1 MSNYCA
7 CSGGDEEYTIELN
20 QQGPEGHQGEVGPEG
35 FSPSISVKT
44 STDKAYILTVVNKEG
59 NFDTPNLYGELEKLN
74 ADLSNIPN
82 PAYINGI
89 SLASIEDNIPM
100 ITMDSSRITTNVDG
114 NLILNATASNE
125 ETMEVFNYEVVANPK
140 DQRLELHDN
149 EGNIK
154 IVATTDEIPTINV
167 ATTTTAGIVKP
178 DGSTITV
185 SPDGTIS
192 AVQQDLS
199 NLATKEE
206 LASTNATVTNLQTTV
221 ASNTTSIGTLREDLS
236 NLETTVGNNSADIA
250 ALDANKLEQSNIIA
264 GANIT
269 INRNGNNLTINSTG
283 GGGSGSGD
291 VTAAGDNRF
300 TGDNTFTGKVNIA
313 GGALTVE
320 GLATLNQVTAQYL
333 NAVSITSSG
342 EVNATSIKANGLR
355 SDDIQTTE
363 NKKYLTEVDVDNQTI
378 QIVNGKLHANL
389 DELGNEVNDLSNRVT
404 TLQTSKQ
411 DTLTAGANI
420 TIVDNVI
427 SATGGGSGGSSIDDG
442 SISSATTWSSSKIN
456 SEITTVANTKN
467 DNIFD
472 ISKFTVVGNPVISAD
487 GVASEFRSGN
497 YIKTVNSS
505 LLANPFELYFG
516 FTATNV
522 TNRQTIFGMQTGYGF
537 NIALQSGKMM
547 FGASSNGIEL
557 DIANN
562 LTSSLTINENIKYLG
577 CLKWTGTVYTLS
589 LYINNAW
596 VDYITVN
603 NSNAILGDKTVNVG
617 VINNIYSYVNGSI
630 DLKAF
635 KVYVDG
641 EQVFNGLMNSTKPIY
656 DKITNTNTALS
667 TFETETDNNFSAV
680 NSALNEKANL
690 SDLAGYVTVNK
701 YNELLARVVALETE
715 INGGNA

>member
-20 QQGPEGHQGEVGPEG
+20 QQGPEGAQGPVGPEG

-82 PAYINGI
+82 PAFINGV
-89 SLASIEDNIPM
+89 SLSSIENNIPM
-100 ITMDSSRITTNVDG
+100 ITMDSSRITTSING

-140 DQRLELHDN
+140 EQRLELHDN
-149 EGNIK
+149 EGNVK
-154 IVATTDEIPTINV
+154 IVATTDNIPTINV
-167 ATTTTAGIVKP
+167 ATTTTVGVVKP

-185 SPDGTIS
+185 TPDGTIS
-192 AVQQDLS
+192 AV
-199 NLATKEE
+199 
-206 LASTNATVTNLQTTV
+206 
-221 ASNTTSIGTLREDLS
+221 G
-236 NLETTVGNNSADIA
+236 
-250 ALDANKLEQSNIIA
+250 
-264 GANIT
+264 
-269 INRNGNNLTINSTG
+269 
-283 GGGSGSGD
+283 GD

-320 GLATLNQVTAQYL
+320 GLATLNQATAQYL

-342 EVNATSIKANGLR
+342 EINATSIKANGLR

-378 QIVNGKLHANL
+378 QIVNGKLHANI
-389 DELGNEVNDLSNRVT
+389 DELGNEVNNLSDRVT

-427 SATGGGSGGSSIDDG
+427 SATGGGGGGVSIDD
-442 SISSATTWSSSKIN
+442 STISSASTWSSSKIN
-456 SEITTVANTKN
+456 SEITSAVDTIGSTKN

-472 ISKFTVVGNPVISAD
+472 IGKFTVVGTPTITDDGIASGFSGSDYLQFGTQDFYNKDEWEIIIPYTTSSVADTTQRYLTICDGFSIST
-487 GVASEFRSGN
+487 
-497 YIKTVNSS
+497 KMNSYTGY
-505 LLANPFELYFG
+505 ANIHLSDETNFVLNLG
-516 FTATNV
+516 NV
-522 TNRQTIFGMQTGYGF
+522 TTTSTKYYLKLRYSSINGYSFSYKVATGEWSIPKTNPTTTKVKRGSSQTIGYF
-537 NIALQSGKMM
+537 TNS
-547 FGASSNGIEL
+547 
-557 DIANN
+557 
-562 LTSSLTINENIKYLG
+562 T
-577 CLKWTGTVYTLS
+577 
-589 LYINNAW
+589 YIF
-596 VDYITVN
+596 
-603 NSNAILGDKTVNVG
+603 
-617 VINNIYSYVNGSI
+617 NGSI
-630 DLKAF
+630 DLKQF
-635 KVYVDG
+635 SITVDG
-641 EQVFNGLMNSTKPIY
+641 EQVFNGLMESTKPIY
-656 DKITNTNTALS
+656 DKLAS
-667 TFETETDNNFSAV
+667 TSTTLTTFQTDTDNNFSAV

-690 SDLAGYVTVNK
+690 SDLAGYVPLTK

>member
-20 QQGPEGHQGEVGPEG
+20 QQGPEGPQGPVGPEG

-44 STDKAYILTVVNKEG
+44 NTDKAYILTVVNKEET
-59 NFDTPNLYGELEKLN
+59 FDTPNLYGELEKLN

-82 PAYINGI
+82 PAFINGI

-125 ETMEVFNYEVVANPK
+125 ETMEVSNYEVVVNPK

-149 EGNIK
+149 EGNVK
-154 IVATTDEIPTINV
+154 IVATTDYIPTINV

-178 DGSTITV
+178 DGNTITV
-185 SPDGTIS
+185 TPDGTIS

-206 LASTNATVTNLQTTV
+206 LASTDATVTNLQTSV
-221 ASNTTSIGTLREDLS
+221 ASNTTSIGTLREDLT

-250 ALDANKLEQSNIIA
+250 ALDADKLASANIIA

-269 INRNGNNLTINSTG
+269 IDRNGNNLTINSIG
-283 GGGSGSGD
+283 GGGGSGD
-291 VTAAGDNRF
+291 VTAAGNNRF

-313 GGALTVE
+313 GAALTVE
-320 GLATLNQVTAQYL
+320 GLATLNQATAQYL
-333 NAVSITSSG
+333 NAVSITSPG
-342 EVNATSIKANGLR
+342 EINATSIKANGLR

-378 QIVNGKLHANL
+378 QIVNGKLHANI
-389 DELGNEVNDLSNRVT
+389 DELGNKVNDLSDRVT

-411 DTLTAGANI
+411 DTLTAGTNI

-427 SATGGGSGGSSIDDG
+427 SATGGGSGAAIDD
-442 SISSATTWSSSKIN
+442 STTSSASTWSSSKIN

-472 ISKFTVVGNPVISAD
+472 IGKFTVVGTPTITDD
-487 GVASEFRSGN
+487 GVASGFNKDN
-497 YIKTVNSS
+497 YIRINKSFDTSKPWSIKKKFTMPTTACNIIGSNNTGFLIIVNYTYPQPILKVQLGKTANEWDITAGTGGSGLVAGQEYYLILEYNLTNYKIKLSTDGINYTDYLTVPSS
-505 LLANPFELYFG
+505 NNILAPSYI
-516 FTATNV
+516 
-522 TNRQTIFGMQTGYGF
+522 TIGTWSIY
-537 NIALQSGKMM
+537 
-547 FGASSNGIEL
+547 GASSNLVE
-557 DIANN
+557 
-562 LTSSLTINENIKYLG
+562 
-577 CLKWTGTVYTLS
+577 
-589 LYINNAW
+589 
-596 VDYITVN
+596 
-603 NSNAILGDKTVNVG
+603 
-617 VINNIYSYVNGSI
+617 
-630 DLKAF
+630 DLKYFAIIQ
-635 KVYVDG
+635 DG
-641 EQVFNGLMNSTKPIY
+641 VEVFSGLMESTKPIY
-656 DKITNTNTALS
+656 DKIATTSSELS
-667 TFETETDNNFSAV
+667 TFQTDTDNNFSAV

-690 SDLAGYVTVNK
+690 SDLAGYVTVTK